1 MGARDILKKVFP
13 FLSTAAVAF
22 GGPIGKIGASALGQI
37 LEKPVKPEALEKELT
52 DLTLTDEGR
61 AKGQQAEE
69 KFKTALGELG
79 IKTVEELER
88 IALAD
93 RDSARKR
100 EMTVKD
106 RMPMILAVSVNVAF
120 FAVVGALIFR
130 TVPNESRD
138 ILLTLVG
145 VLAASWKDTY
155 GYYFG
160 SSAGSARKDEIIGMR
175 KGDSQR

>member
-1 MGARDILKKVFP
+1 MGAKDILKKAFP
-13 FLSTAAVAF
+13 FLSTAAIAF
-22 GGPIGKIGASALGQI
+22 GGPIGQIGASALGQI
-37 LEKPVKPEALEKELT
+37 LDKPVRPEALEKELT

-69 KFKTALGELG
+69 KFKTVMGELG
-79 IKTVEELER
+79 IKDVTELER
-88 IALAD
+88 ITIAD

-100 EMTVKD
+100 EMAVKD
-106 RMPMILAVSVNVAF
+106 RMPMILGLAVNAAF
-120 FAVVGALIFR
+120 FGVLAALIFKV
-130 TVPNESRD
+130 VPQESRD
-138 ILLTLVG
+138 ILLVLVG
-145 VLAASWKDTY
+145 ALTASWKDTY